1 MGNCTLGVFYHNKK
15 KKNYYNEVEQDEMKL
30 VGMLTTDPGIL
41 QAIRLY
47 CRLSFRTSH

>member
-15 KKNYYNEVEQDEMKL
+15 KKNYYNEIERDEMKL
-30 VGMLTTDPGIL
+30 VEMLTTDPGIL